1 MNHLPKRWSLLA
13 VPALL
18 TAPLLLA
25 GCGTSADAQST
36 AGMSMAPGAP
46 MTPDGATEAATTPPD
61 TALMVCGKDI
71 STQVVQVLKLDGP
84 PKTDSDWTHSVYTCT
99 YHLPMGDMVL
109 SVQVAKDHGS
119 AADLLAADRARR
131 APTQDQ
137 FGLGERA
144 FGTPAGVTVVLKDNE
159 ILTVDATRLPA
170 VFGDNDQHRT
180 DLANEI
186 ASDVLGCWTGDGDE

>member
-1 MNHLPKRWSLLA
+1 MTHLPRRWSRLA
-13 VPALL
+13 IPALL

-25 GCGTSADAQST
+25 GCGTSADSQSAT
-36 AGMSMAPGAP
+36 GAAV
-46 MTPDGATEAATTPPD
+46 TPDGATRPAAGPPD
-61 TALMVCGKDI
+61 TALMVCGEDI

-84 PKTDSDWTHSVYTCT
+84 PKTDSDWTGSVYTCT

-109 SVQVAKDHGS
+109 SVQVAEDD
-119 AADLLAADRARR
+119 AAAGDLLEADRAEH
-131 APTQDQ
+131 APTVELS
-137 FGLGERA
+137 GLGEQA